1 MSVAPHKNRR
11 HRQRKQRGQ
20 AYLEY
25 VLATLL
31 VVGVLLSG
39 GDDSVLNQLLHG
51 FQSFYG
57 AYGFALS
64 TP

>member
-1 MSVAPHKNRR
+1 MSGAPHKNRR
-11 HRQRKQRGQ
+11 HRPRRQRGQ

-39 GDDSVLNQLLHG
+39 GDDSALNQLLRG